1 MHHGPSEET
10 LMKRKGARD
19 IPDFSSKR
27 KPAPA
32 TGAPPR
38 QATPNPVPRD
48 RVVKP
53 QATSAKFG
61 RRGQ

>member
-1 MHHGPSEET
+1 
-10 LMKRKGARD
+10 MKRKGARA

-27 KPAPA
+27 KGPTAP
-32 TGAPPR
+32 GAAPQR
-38 QATPNPVPRD
+38 LASVVAPRD

-53 QATSAKFG
+53 QSTSAKSG